1 MKRRPL
7 EIMWL
12 VPLLCFVA
20 LGRAAAQPAAHPL
33 DALSA
38 SEYWTVF
45 EAMKASGKL
54 TDASRYASVNL
65 KEPPKTEVLAWKE
78 GTPFR
83 RDALAVIK
91 QGPDTYE
98 AVVDIAGG
106 KLSSWRKIEG
116 AQANF
121 TPDEGEWVEE
131 LIKGSADWKAAMKR
145 RGIVDYETLNC
156 FGGVLGY
163 FDTEPERGRHLIR
176 AVCSDRRGASSGQF
190 RPIEGVTVLIDQDKR
205 QVLKVIDTGV
215 RPLPRETGD
224 YHDLEG
230 PVREVPSPL
239 LVQQSLG
246 PGFRLERNQVRWQ
259 NWTFHVRVDPRVG
272 TVVSRVRYT
281 DQGRERSVM
290 YQGFLSEIF
299 VPYMD
304 PGEDWYFINF
314 LDIGESS
321 MGLSS
326 PLERGT
332 DCPGHATYLDGV
344 HADERGIPH
353 QRRRLACL
361 FERETGDMAWRHF
374 RRPDSIESRVRRDLV
389 LRQISTIGNYDYLV
403 DWVFQQD
410 GAIKVVGG
418 ATGQVN
424 VKAVSAKT
432 VETSAGN
439 GSHNGSNGGAAAG
452 RDDAY
457 GRLIRENLV
466 AVNHDHFLSFRLDL
480 DVDGPANNFVTDRLV
495 PQQQPAGQPR
505 RSIWVV
511 KSETVH
517 TEAEGRLSAHASQ
530 PALWRVVNLANRG
543 PMGYP
548 VSYQLKPGHSATS
561 LLAADDN
568 PQVRGGFSQ
577 YQLWVTRQ
585 SDGERFAAGPYP
597 TGAKQADGLPVW
609 TKANRSIDNT
619 DLVVWYTM
627 GMHHVPRAE
636 DWPVMPVAWH
646 ELEIRP
652 FDFFERNPALDLPRP
667 R

>member
-1 MKRRPL
+1 
-7 EIMWL
+7 
-12 VPLLCFVA
+12 
-20 LGRAAAQPAAHPL
+20 
-33 DALSA
+33 
-38 SEYWTVF
+38 
-45 EAMKASGKL
+45 
-54 TDASRYASVNL
+54 
-65 KEPPKTEVLAWKE
+65 
-78 GTPFR
+78 
-83 RDALAVIK
+83 
-91 QGPDTYE
+91 
-98 AVVDIAGG
+98 
-106 KLSSWRKIEG
+106 
-116 AQANF
+116 
-121 TPDEGEWVEE
+121 
-131 LIKGSADWKAAMKR
+131 
-145 RGIVDYETLNC
+145 
-156 FGGVLGY
+156 
-163 FDTEPERGRHLIR
+163 
-176 AVCSDRRGASSGQF
+176 
-190 RPIEGVTVLIDQDKR
+190 
-205 QVLKVIDTGV
+205 
-215 RPLPRETGD
+215 
-224 YHDLEG
+224 
-230 PVREVPSPL
+230 
-239 LVQQSLG
+239 
-246 PGFRLERNQVRWQ
+246 
-259 NWTFHVRVDPRVG
+259 
-272 TVVSRVRYT
+272 
-281 DQGRERSVM
+281 
-290 YQGFLSEIF
+290 
-299 VPYMD
+299 
-304 PGEDWYFINF
+304 
-314 LDIGESS
+314 

-332 DCPGHATYLDGV
+332 DCPGHATYLDGI

-389 LRQISTIGNYDYLV
+389 LRHIATIGNYDYLV

-410 GAIKVVGG
+410 GAIKVLAG

-457 GRLIRENLV
+457 GRLIKENLV

-480 DVDGPANNFVTDRLV
+480 DVDGPANSFVTDRLV

-609 TKANRSIDNT
+609 TKANRSVDNT

>member
-1 MKRRPL
+1 MA
-7 EIMWL
+7 E
-12 VPLLCFVA
+12 
-20 LGRAAAQPAAHPL
+20 
-33 DALSA
+33 
-38 SEYWTVF
+38 
-45 EAMKASGKL
+45 
-54 TDASRYASVNL
+54 
-65 KEPPKTEVLAWKE
+65 
-78 GTPFR
+78 
-83 RDALAVIK
+83 
-91 QGPDTYE
+91 
-98 AVVDIAGG
+98 
-106 KLSSWRKIEG
+106 IEG

-121 TPDEGEWVEE
+121 TPDEGQWVEE
-131 LIKGSADWKAAMKR
+131 LIKQTADWKAAMKR
-145 RGIVDYETLNC
+145 RGIVDYETVNC
-156 FGGVLGY
+156 FGGILGY

-224 YHDLEG
+224 YQDLEG

-239 LVQQSLG
+239 LVQQPLG

-272 TVVSRVRYT
+272 TVVSHVRYT

-314 LDIGESS
+314 LDIGETS

-332 DCPGHATYLDGV
+332 DCPGHATYLDGI

-389 LRQISTIGNYDYLV
+389 LRHIATIGNYDYLV

-410 GAIKVVGG
+410 GAIKVLAG

-457 GRLIRENLV
+457 RPADQREPGRCESRPFPV
-466 AVNHDHFLSFRLDL
+466 
-480 DVDGPANNFVTDRLV
+480 V
-495 PQQQPAGQPR
+495 PSRPR
-505 RSIWVV
+505 RRRSGEQLRDRSARAAAAAGRTASAEHLG
-511 KSETVH
+511 SEVRDCSH
-517 TEAEGRLSAHASQ
+517 GSRGQAVGARVQ

-609 TKANRSIDNT
+609 TKANRSVDNT